1 MDMKKLNFWAYVV
14 VAVLTAVC
22 LGLYIANVNQP
33 YYEDMNTTVVYT
45 LVGALAA
52 VAVAIVLPLCS
63 KNGILKVVADIAKVA
78 AAALIILAGVTFI
91 GMRVESFG
99 YIYGSNLEMGNE
111 AAFTAG
117 GQAIATI
124 VVFVV
129 NWVIS
134 LVAAFL
140 PEKKA

>member
-1 MDMKKLNFWAYVV
+1 MKKLNLWAYVV

-33 YYEDMNTTVVYT
+33 YYEDMNLTVVYA

-78 AAALIILAGVTFI
+78 ATALIILAGVTFI

>member
-1 MDMKKLNFWAYVV
+1 MKKLNLWAYIV
-14 VAVLTAVC
+14 VAVLTVVC

-33 YYEDMNTTVVYT
+33 YYEDMNLTVVYA

-52 VAVAIVLPLCS
+52 IAVSIVLPIVSGNCV
-63 KNGILKVVADIAKVA
+63 LKVVTDVAKVA
-78 AAALIILAGVTFI
+78 AAALIIFAGVTFI

-99 YIYGSNLEMGNE
+99 YIYGSNLEMGND

-117 GQAIATI
+117 GQAITTI